1 MPSTVEVDV
10 DPEEE
15 RGTLPPTTEEGSKEG
30 TPMDLAPE
38 AVEQGKKLESSS
50 SKKHVRGAGAENTS
64 NRHTD
69 AADTDGTSTS
79 PKENAG
85 VQIAPS
91 DQKQKEAN
99 NDVKTVGEGAEKI
112 PCPNTD
118 ALPTLLVTGTNST
131 SILPKWSLAI
141 KEELMQK
148 KGLPLKKAIDPSVP
162 CKKVQLMIPNPQQT
176 KESQA
181 RPNFANQAQS
191 QVKLMV

>member
-10 DPEEE
+10 DPE
-15 RGTLPPTTEEGSKEG
+15 GKQGILPPTTEEGSKEG
-30 TPMDLAPE
+30 TPMDLVPE
-38 AVEQGKKLESSS
+38 AVKQSKKLESSS
-50 SKKHVRGAGAENTS
+50 SKKQVKGAGAEKTS
-64 NRHTD
+64 NHHTD

-79 PKENAG
+79 PKKNAG
-85 VQIAPS
+85 VQIALS
-91 DQKQKEAN
+91 QRKQKEAT
-99 NDVKTVGEGAEKI
+99 NDVKTVGEGSEKI

-118 ALPTLLVTGTNST
+118 ALPTLLVTDTHGT
-131 SILPKWSLAI
+131 SILPKSSLVI

-148 KGLPLKKAIDPSVP
+148 KGLLVKKAIDPLVP
-162 CKKVQLMIPNPQQT
+162 RKKVSLMIPNPQQT